1 MTDDDVLK
9 RLLTIA
15 GEIME
20 GASAIAIMDAGDLTL
35 GDRVA
40 SILAAADDVR
50 SLANA
55 ALVLE
60 RREQS

>member
-20 GASAIAIMDAGDLTL
+20 DASAIAIMDAGDLTS

-40 SILAAADDVR
+40 TILAAADDVR

-55 ALVLE
+55 ARVLE
-60 RREQS
+60 QRE